1 MGDLNGWTKLGD
13 DFVSDNNDKH
23 SPINDSTCY
32 TKDTHLDRQNQDTHA
47 IDQQGRKILQLCKSL
62 GVRILNGRTPGDL
75 PGRMTR
81 YPTRPNETPSV
92 IDYALCSLSIMEDIK
107 YFNVLHF
114 TGISD
119 HCCISLNI
127 KCNVTRPM
135 NKPIYDDSTE
145 NAHMHPIKEIFTFD
159 PRKEKIFIENMGR
172 DGNTEKLS
180 HSLNHTENNRE
191 QIENSIEILN
201 DILLN
206 AAKKVL
212 DVQKS

>member
-1 MGDLNGWTKLGD
+1 
-13 DFVSDNNDKH
+13 
-23 SPINDSTCY
+23 
-32 TKDTHLDRQNQDTHA
+32 
-47 IDQQGRKILQLCKSL
+47 
-62 GVRILNGRTPGDL
+62 
-75 PGRMTR
+75 
-81 YPTRPNETPSV
+81 
-92 IDYALCSLSIMEDIK
+92 
-107 YFNVLHF
+107 
-114 TGISD
+114 
-119 HCCISLNI
+119 
-127 KCNVTRPM
+127 M